1 MTSLLRSSI
10 PLTGQTIYYRNL
22 AKPLPPGLAD
32 GDCISSPDSVV
43 ELIDIQSMN
52 TRILHKKLIDI
63 QSMGESDYVQT
74 AAVDNKQSVTSMS
87 SKRNSSN
94 NNISLAD
101 IRAEKHRRFLLEQ
114 QSKSSI
120 NGTSSSTNP
129 QSDGFKSIDNQC
141 KICLEHLE
149 LAGPRMPVRLK
160 SCGHKYH
167 LQCIRDAMKY
177 QCSMKCPEC
186 RNLILTITSPHD
198 QLKYLQGDSPA
209 GQMHVQLDM
218 SSCAG
223 YEDCGSIIITYNME
237 TNPNSM
243 QASWKR
249 QKRVAFYLIIKKEMN
264 YLTGKSALV
273 WFIL

>member
-10 PLTGQTIYYRNL
+10 PLTGQTIYYRKL

-63 QSMGESDYVQT
+63 QIQSMGESTYVQT
-74 AAVDNKQSVTSMS
+74 AAIDDKQSVTSTP
-87 SKRNSSN
+87 SKRSSSN
-94 NNISLAD
+94 DMSLAD

-114 QSKSSI
+114 QSK
-120 NGTSSSTNP
+120 NGTSSS

-149 LAGPRMPVRLK
+149 LAGPGMPVRLK
-160 SCGHKYH
+160 SCGHEYH

-186 RNLILTITSPHD
+186 RNLILTITSPHE

-223 YEDCGSIIITYNME
+223 YENCGSIIITYNME

-243 QASWKR
+243 QASRQR
-249 QKRVAFYLIIKKEMN
+249 QKRVAFLPDNKEGNELLNRKVRVSMVYLMN
-264 YLTGKSALV
+264 SCV
-273 WFIL
+273 